1 MVRSLSQI
9 IKELYNRFTW
19 VDKIKNSS
27 ERYLAIGEN
36 NSLKAK
42 DIFYLSNVYDT
53 DADASSGGI
62 DLRKSSFSENNV
74 FIMNRKTNH
83 LFFYETT
90 GSYTKIF

>member
-1 MVRSLSQI
+1 MRSLSQI

-42 DIFYLSNVYDT
+42 DIFYLGDVYDT
-53 DADASSGGI
+53 DADASSEGI

>member
-1 MVRSLSQI
+1 MRSLSQI
-9 IKELYNRFTW
+9 IKELYNRFAW

-42 DIFYLSNVYDT
+42 DIFYLGDVYDT

>member
-1 MVRSLSQI
+1 MRSLSQI
-9 IKELYNRFTW
+9 IKELYHRFTW
-19 VDKIKNSS
+19 VDKIADSS
-27 ERYLAIGEN
+27 GKYLAIGEN

-42 DIFYLSNVYDT
+42 DIFYLNNVYDT

-62 DLRKSSFSENNV
+62 DLRKSSFFEDNV